1 MKNKLDKNNLIDNLI
16 IFIIIFLM
24 VFIVHLIGENNKN
37 QKIKIEEKIVEDT
50 TQIEFLT
57 SEIERLEEE
66 IVILRTEE
74 CQYDLSLIEPLKDKD
89 LKEYYIKYMDICYK
103 YEDLFGL
110 PVSIYDVYSEEEIY
124 IMQRCIETEV
134 YQTPYFESRV
144 NVANVILNRVKSEQ
158 FSDNPITVV
167 TSPSQFAYWR
177 KDIEED
183 TIIALEC
190 AFIFED
196 TTQGALYFHS
206 NPKTNYFNGYEY
218 IFTDKSGH
226 HFY

>member
-1 MKNKLDKNNLIDNLI
+1 MRKKLDII
-16 IFIIIFLM
+16 IIFIFIIIG
-24 VFIVHLIGENNKN
+24 VIQIVLLILTGINNKN
-37 QKIKIEEKIVEDT
+37 NNKITTKEKIVEDT

-124 IMQRCIETEV
+124 IIQRCIETEV

-144 NVANVILNRVKSEQ
+144 NVANVILNRVESEQ